1 MVNKVKLSL
10 FMAYCYFIVISLCL
24 YAVMDG
30 IQYSCKT
37 TQKAKHHH
45 HTLLT
50 THAGKP
56 KLTSLKK
63 KSKTKQKPNQI
74 KAFIFC

>member
-1 MVNKVKLSL
+1 
-10 FMAYCYFIVISLCL
+10 
-24 YAVMDG
+24 MDG

-63 KSKTKQKPNQI
+63 KKAKPNRNQT
-74 KAFIFC
+74 K